1 MEEALDPTSVLN
13 IAEAFVRDV
22 HAEWTER
29 ATKWKTDFAH
39 LEVHEVVGALV
50 ARQAA
55 LAICLA
61 ETPRLWNWDV
71 AALFLRPMTEVYLN
85 LACVV
90 ADPDA
95 RVHAFILHGLGQA
108 KLRVEHLKTAQD
120 NAPANRKEL
129 FSASVDELER
139 WIDSQQYRFL
149 TEVNLGS
156 WSETNLRKMAE
167 EVDELSFYNYCYTL
181 YSAGVHSM
189 WHHIGIYNL
198 RQCMNPLHRFHKVP
212 AITVA
217 DADVHFLYL
226 ASKYLRMVFE
236 VFDRFTKIAIESPS
250 ANQMLTTRLSE
261 LAKSDADSAYKDES
275 TEALQTS
282 RDGLATL
289 TTQTA
294 AYPETFLEP
303 HRAPLARLLCIVGR
317 GSPLRSA
324 L

>member
-13 IAEAFVRDV
+13 ITEAFVRDV

-29 ATKWKTDFAH
+29 AAKWKTDFAH
-39 LEVHEVVGALV
+39 LEVHEIVGALV

-61 ETPRLWNWDV
+61 EAPRVWNWDV
-71 AALFLRPMTEVYLN
+71 APSFLRPMTEVYLN
-85 LACVV
+85 LAWIV

-95 RVHAFILHGLGQA
+95 RAHAFLLHGLGQA
-108 KLRVEHLKTAQD
+108 KLRVEHLKSAQG
-120 NAPANRKEL
+120 NASANRKEL

-156 WSETNLRKMAE
+156 WSEMNLRKMAE
-167 EVDELSFYNYCYTL
+167 EVNELPFYNYCYTL

-212 AITVA
+212 AITAA

-236 VFDRFTKIAIESPS
+236 VFDRFTKIPIESPS
-250 ANQMLTTRLSE
+250 AYQTLTTRLSD
-261 LAKSDADSAYKDES
+261 LPKSDATTES
-275 TEALQTS
+275 TDPSTE
-282 RDGLATL
+282 G
-289 TTQTA
+289 A
-294 AYPETFLEP
+294 AD
-303 HRAPLARLLCIVGR
+303 
-317 GSPLRSA
+317 
-324 L
+324 